1 MNISMGSFKSNGG
14 GADNKSQFSRSIIEA
29 ALSHI
34 GDFSSRAAG
43 GNFPVQ
49 LSSPNKSVVRRAVP
63 GGGNIS
69 MTSNT

>member
-1 MNISMGSFKSNGG
+1 MNISVGSFKDN
-14 GADNKSQFSRSIIEA
+14 ADNKSQFSKSIIEA

-49 LSSPNKSVVRRAVP
+49 LSSPNKSVRRVVP
-63 GGGNIS
+63 GGGNTS
-69 MTSNT
+69 MISNT